1 MDFFIIHELL
11 WSLHFSNFNYWT
23 SLLRTVC
30 FMLIDF
36 YFFSHK
42 LLWNLQFSN
51 FNYRTRSSAQIML
64 HIDFFFKYP
73 TSCFEIYSSVIW
85 MLCRTYLIPTVGL
98 MLINDQFC
106 CLLST
111 EAQLIS
117 LDDLVLCAAHEA
129 EVQRMP
135 RLNQPLQSDGD
146 PAGASDH
153 SDVGPASPAKQS
165 NSSQSGTPQRSSSQS
180 GTPQRSSSQ
189 SGTPQRSSHLSI
201 PSAVASSH
209 TGSIDEV
216 VS

>member
-1 MDFFIIHELL
+1 MLIEYFFK
-11 WSLHFSNFNYWT
+11 ST
-23 SLLRTVC
+23 SCFEIYSSVIWMIEPGLLRTLC
-30 FMLIDF
+30 FILIKKF
-36 YFFSHK
+36 
-42 LLWNLQFSN
+42 L
-51 FNYRTRSSAQIML
+51 
-64 HIDFFFKYP
+64 P

-85 MLCRTYLIPTVGL
+85 MLCRTYLIPTVCL

-106 CLLST
+106 CLIST